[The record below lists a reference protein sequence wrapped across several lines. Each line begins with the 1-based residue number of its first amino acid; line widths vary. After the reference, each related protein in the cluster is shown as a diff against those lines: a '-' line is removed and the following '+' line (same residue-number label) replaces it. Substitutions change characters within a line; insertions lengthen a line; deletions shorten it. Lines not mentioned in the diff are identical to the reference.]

1 MGGSTFKS
9 SLSIPHPPSDAVI
22 PNSYQAHVHQKDSEN
37 QGSHQKIREGGRE
50 TKRCTSQNGHGP
62 LRLRWEFGEAATCF
76 LSRSNKIDLEKGD
89 LLLNYLFLYPGP
101 LCRVR
106 QTRAPLRSTAARI
119 RLT

>member
-62 LRLRWEFGEAATCF
+62 LRLRWVWIKAATASF
-76 LSRSNKIDLEKGD
+76 RSNKIDLKKGD
-89 LLLNYLFLYPGP
+89 LSKSYVKKWPSLR
-101 LCRVR
+101 RVF
-106 QTRAPLRSTAARI
+106 
-119 RLT
+119 